1 MKAHRQTSVSV
12 ATELI
17 RKPMRLLGKDL
28 GSETGQSVRDGM
40 AFGRD
45 SPSTNRIGIGFTLNA
60 YSHMRV
66 YEPGL

>member
-1 MKAHRQTSVSV
+1 
-12 ATELI
+12 
-17 RKPMRLLGKDL
+17 MRLLGKDL